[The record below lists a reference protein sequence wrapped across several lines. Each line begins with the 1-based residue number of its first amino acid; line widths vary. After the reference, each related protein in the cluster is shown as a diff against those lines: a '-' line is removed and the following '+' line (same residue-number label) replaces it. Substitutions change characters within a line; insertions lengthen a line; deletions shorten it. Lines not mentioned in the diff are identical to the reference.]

1 MICDKFLFS
10 IKGGKKKKESSE
22 SINYN
27 KNYTIIG
34 KNEIRSGYAVS
45 GRVAVNQA

>member
-1 MICDKFLFS
+1 MINFFS
-10 IKGGKKKKESSE
+10 RLKVEKKKKESSE